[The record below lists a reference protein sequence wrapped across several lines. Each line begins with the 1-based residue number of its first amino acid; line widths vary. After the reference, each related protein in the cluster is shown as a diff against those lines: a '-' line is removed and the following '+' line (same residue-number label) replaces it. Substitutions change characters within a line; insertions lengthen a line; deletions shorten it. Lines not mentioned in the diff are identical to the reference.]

1 MTCRDF
7 LMIFIVT
14 LYLVMIAQIIQE
26 LGILYD
32 RIQQLHN

>member
-7 LMIFIVT
+7 LMIFFVT

-26 LGILYD
+26 LTILYN